1 MITIEG
7 MLIDLTLFTHYLF
20 DFLLGVTVMASRSTR
35 GWFFQGISFNVM
47 TINGNNLDD
56 ITIEKPLW
64 HHRELSS

>member
-7 MLIDLTLFTHYLF
+7 KLIDLTLFKRYLF
-20 DFLLGVTVMASRSTR
+20 DFLLGVIVMVSSSTY
-35 GWFFQGISFNVM
+35 GWFFQEISFNVM
-47 TINGNNLDD
+47 DINGNNPDD